1 MKTFIV
7 VEYSKSNTNV
17 SRSVIEA
24 DDLLSA
30 YQEMWASDYDLDDN
44 DIMVLSQHVK
54 YDDESLT
61 LFGNDDMGNV
71 IVVVEVVS

>member
-30 YQEMWASDYDLDDN
+30 YQKMWASDYDLDDN
-44 DIMVLSQHVK
+44 DVMELSQHVK